1 MLSFKTG
8 QKIAKIIYNKPE
20 VTKQQSKQIKQQKPK
35 TEFIYIN
42 DTVSDEPLINSKIK
56 DELLPRSFYISTKL
70 SPHQLILLKKA
81 IRDDI
86 IPTSEELKIF
96 YEQSH
101 EFLKEILK
109 KNIEFAKSEASV
121 FPVPKS
127 EGWQGHMYITGA
139 SGSGKSTFIAQYLD
153 VCRLMFKECNIYVFS
168 MVQDDPA
175 YKHLDPVYIKI
186 DESILVKPLQC
197 AEFAGTSQTPSFAIF
212 DDIEVISNKK
222 IAQSMETFQN
232 LVLETGRHCFIS
244 SINVSHVMLN
254 GNRSK
259 KCINESD
266 KIVFFPNS
274 NFNQISNYLRR
285 YLGLMKNDI
294 TLVKDIGKTSRWVM
308 ISRPYPMYLIH
319 QHGVKII

>member
-1 MLSFKTG
+1 MLSLKTG
-8 QKIAKIIYNKPE
+8 QKIAKIKY
-20 VTKQQSKQIKQQKPK
+20 TKKDKQKPK

-56 DELLPRSFYISTKL
+56 DELIPRSFYTAARL

-81 IRDDI
+81 IREDV
-86 IPTSEELKIF
+86 IPDSDELKCF
-96 YEQSH
+96 YEQAH
-101 EFLKEILK
+101 VLLKEILK
-109 KNIEFAKSEASV
+109 KTIEFAKSEANV
-121 FPVPKS
+121 FPIPKP
-127 EGWQGHMYITGA
+127 EGWQGHMYVTGS
-139 SGSGKSTFIAQYLD
+139 SGSGKSTFISQYLD
-153 VCRLMFKECNIYVFS
+153 ECRLMFKDCNIYIFS

-197 AEFAGTSQTPSFAIF
+197 AEFAGIAQSPSFAVF

-232 LVLETGRHCFIS
+232 LVLETGRHYYIS
-244 SINVSHVMLN
+244 TINVSHVMLN

-274 NFNQISNYLRR
+274 NFNQISNYLRL

-294 TLVKDIGKTSRWVM
+294 NLVKEIGKNSRWVM
-308 ISRPYPMYLIH
+308 VSRPYPMYFIH
-319 QHGVKII
+319 QQGVRII